1 MARRL
6 TRKEILRKDFIQ
18 ALLTRGYRW
27 IVRNRK
33 QLTVALLLVL
43 VLLAGLFVWQW
54 SLQGKSEAAEQLFA
68 EALGIHHGTVGTA
81 QPQNSPQEQQAPVPR
96 SRHRFS
102 TAQERAQQALEE
114 FQAIADQ
121 YPASQSG
128 QLALYYVALNQQ
140 RLGETQK
147 AREILVDLIG
157 RVQTTEIRNLMR
169 HCLAQLAEIDK
180 NHDEAIRILQD
191 ILKEA
196 VPPFPLDTVLMRLAQ
211 NYEAVGNPDEALKF
225 YKQITAEY
233 PSSPHSES
241 ARNRADELEELEEL
255 AEETS

>member
-18 ALLTRGYRW
+18 ALLTGGYRW
-27 IVRNRK
+27 IGRNRK
-33 QLTVALLLVL
+33 PLALALILVL
-43 VLLAGLFVWQW
+43 VVVAGLFVWQW
-54 SLQGKSEAAEQLFA
+54 SLQGRSQEAELLFA
-68 EALGIHHGTVGTA
+68 EALEIHHGTVETA
-81 QPQNSPQEQQAPVPR
+81 QPPTSPEGQPPPASR
-96 SRHRFS
+96 SQHRFS
-102 TAQERAQQALEE
+102 TVQERAQQALER

-147 AREILVDLIG
+147 AREILTDLIG
-157 RVQTTEIRNLMR
+157 RVQSKEIRNLMR
-169 HCLAQLAEIDK
+169 QSLAQLAEIDE
-180 NHDEAIRILQD
+180 NHDQAIQILQE
-191 ILKEA
+191 ILKDA
-196 VPPFPLDTVLMRLAQ
+196 VSPFPLDTVLMRLAQ

-241 ARNRADELEELEEL
+241 ARNRAEELEQL